1 MARPRK
7 QDARDLRLLAIDAAI
22 SLLTERQSPDLSMAE
37 VARMIGCSAPA
48 LYAHFADKDDLLDT
62 VRQAVLERQT
72 AEKKRRYESPTKSA
86 LENLADGGHAYL
98 DNAARA
104 PAIYRLIY
112 CRTPKPEKATEAAS
126 RPALTAL
133 ARGVAAC
140 QAEGYATKHA
150 PEELAHLLWSMV
162 HGAALLALDSAE
174 EQNADAWRDAHRCVD
189 LAMALIRSE
198 DTGSLGRSISEIN
211 KTEGPER

>member
-22 SLLTERQSPDLSMAE
+22 SLLTERESPDLSMAE
-37 VARMIGCSAPA
+37 VARVIGCSAPA
-48 LYAHFADKDDLLDT
+48 LYAHFTDKDDLLNT
-62 VRQAVLERQT
+62 VRQTVLERQT
-72 AEKKRRYESPTKSA
+72 AGKKRRYKRPTKSA
-86 LENLADGGHAYL
+86 LENLAEGGHMYL

-112 CRTPKPEKATEAAS
+112 CRTPKSEEATEAAS

-133 ARGVAAC
+133 ALGVAAC
-140 QAEGYATKHA
+140 QAEGYATEHP
-150 PEELAHLLWSMV
+150 PEDVARLLWSMV

-174 EQNADAWRDAHRCVD
+174 GQRADAWRDAHKCVD
-189 LAMALIRSE
+189 LAMALINSQDAGRL
-198 DTGSLGRSISEIN
+198 GSSMAYAN

>member
-150 PEELAHLLWSMV
+150 PEEMARLLWSMV

-174 EQNADAWRDAHRCVD
+174 GQKADAWRDAHRCVD

>member
-22 SLLTERQSPDLSMAE
+22 SLLTEREAPDLSMAE

-62 VRQAVLERQT
+62 VRQTVLERQT
-72 AEKKRRYESPTKSA
+72 AGKKRRYDHPTKSA

-98 DNAARA
+98 ENAARA

-112 CRTPKPEKATEAAS
+112 CRTPESEEATEAVS

-140 QAEGYATKHA
+140 QAEGCATEHA
-150 PEELAHLLWSMV
+150 PEEVARLLWSMV

-174 EQNADAWRDAHRCVD
+174 GQRADAWRDAHKCVD
-189 LAMALIRSE
+189 LAMALIRNE
-198 DTGSLGRSISEIN
+198 DAGRLGSSIAESN

>member
-22 SLLTERQSPDLSMAE
+22 SLLTERESPELSMAE

-48 LYAHFADKDDLLDT
+48 LYAHFADKEDLLDT
-62 VRQAVLERQT
+62 VRQTVLERQT
-72 AEKKRRYESPTKSA
+72 AGKKRRYERPTKSA
-86 LENLADGGHAYL
+86 LETLADGGHAYL
-98 DNAARA
+98 DDAARA

-112 CRTPKPEKATEAAS
+112 CRTPKSEGAIETVS

-140 QAEGYATKHA
+140 QAEGYATEHS
-150 PEELAHLLWSMV
+150 PEDMARLLWSMV

-174 EQNADAWRDAHRCVD
+174 GQRADAWRDAHRCVD

-198 DTGSLGRSISEIN
+198 DAGRLGSSKTELDE
-211 KTEGPER
+211 TEGPER